1 MQPGR
6 ILISG
11 PSESHLPPH
20 TSLPPSSHT
29 PPPQMQR
36 LILELESDVVTL
48 RRRLRQS
55 EEEMAK
61 KIKVQGICDGDL

>member
-1 MQPGR
+1 
-6 ILISG
+6 
-11 PSESHLPPH
+11 
-20 TSLPPSSHT
+20 
-29 PPPQMQR
+29 MQR

-61 KIKVQGICDGDL
+61 KIKVQGICDGDLFGPSLLLMLRDSLRGRRPTLWQQASTIKGGG

>member
-1 MQPGR
+1 
-6 ILISG
+6 
-11 PSESHLPPH
+11 
-20 TSLPPSSHT
+20 
-29 PPPQMQR
+29 MQR